1 MHTDFVLQLRSEPVD
16 SRDIFRGR
24 LEHIDSGRSG
34 HFNSFLEFLEL
45 LARLSAESQT
55 PHPSPPRQ
63 W

>member
-1 MHTDFVLQLRSEPVD
+1 MHNDFVLQLRSEPGD

-45 LARLSAESQT
+45 LVRLSAETQPPT
-55 PHPSPPRQ
+55 SPPAI
-63 W
+63 